1 VKRDLLIILI
11 PLLVAAG
18 CSPNKQNV
26 EAATTKSPEPPAI
39 AVAPAELRRSDR
51 SISVTGSLAADES
64 VTISPEIKGRVRSI
78 NYDFGQAV
86 RKGQIVAEIDPTE
99 YQIQVERSKA
109 ALAQALARLG
119 LTPGQENTPPES
131 TANVRQ
137 ARAQLEDAKSKFDSA
152 EKLVKSG
159 DISRERYVELEKQYI
174 GRKAAFDAT
183 QDELH
188 TLWSSMEGLR
198 ADVKLAQKHVADC
211 ALRAPFDGTVSQKHV
226 SPGQYIMEN
235 APVVTLVKSWPLRLR
250 VDVPE
255 NAAGTVRPGS
265 TLTFIT
271 DAAPGITF
279 HANVR
284 ELNPALDARSRSLT
298 VEARLAENDARLR
311 PGMFVQVRLIT
322 QPNASIIVVPRR
334 AIYTVAGLS
343 KLFVIRD
350 GRAIEQRVP
359 PGRDLDG
366 FVEVPQGTVQAG
378 EPVAVSNLMQ
388 LVNGAAV
395 RPQNR

>member
-1 VKRDLLIILI
+1 VKRDLLVLLL
-11 PLLVAAG
+11 PLLVAVG
-18 CSPNKQNV
+18 CSSNKQNV
-26 EAATTKSPEPPAI
+26 EAATTKTPEAPAI
-39 AVAPAELRRSDR
+39 AVARAELRQSDR

-64 VTISPEIKGRVRSI
+64 VTISPEIKGRVRAI

-86 RKGQIVAEIDPTE
+86 RKGQVVAEIDPTE

-198 ADVKLAQKHVADC
+198 ADVELAQKHVADC

-250 VDVPE
+250 VEVPE

-265 TLTFIT
+265 TLTFVT

-279 HANVR
+279 HAKVR

-343 KLFVIRD
+343 KIFVIRD

-366 FVEVPQGTVQAG
+366 FVEVPQGTLQAG

-395 RPQNR
+395 RPHNR

>member
-1 VKRDLLIILI
+1 MKRDLLVLLL

-18 CSPNKQNV
+18 CSSNKQNV
-26 EAATTKSPEPPAI
+26 EAATTKTPEAPAI
-39 AVAPAELRRSDR
+39 AVARAELRQSDR

-64 VTISPEIKGRVRSI
+64 VTISPEIKGRVRAI

-86 RKGQIVAEIDPTE
+86 RKGQVVAEIDPTE

-235 APVVTLVKSWPLRLR
+235 APVVTLVKSWPVRLR
-250 VDVPE
+250 VEVPE

-265 TLTFIT
+265 TLTFVT

-279 HANVR
+279 HAKVR

-343 KLFVIRD
+343 KVFVIRD

-366 FVEVPQGTVQAG
+366 FVEVPEGTVQAG